1 VGESP
6 IARSHTRLSA
16 IRQRRVRAGSSTPAN
31 ARLDSTPDSRLY
43 EGVPQHEATHHDL
56 RKLRE
61 RFDDYVRRHGLK
73 STQQRD
79 AIVDQFLRSSGHM
92 SIDDLLA
99 KVRKRSPKVGYAT
112 VYRTMKLLTECGI
125 AAPRQFGDGQT
136 RFEVM
141 GDHSHHDHLIC
152 VQCGLILEFEND
164 AIEQLQ
170 DEMAQNLG
178 GFKLVRH
185 KLELYGL
192 CPKAAGQKNGFCP
205 NESS

>member
-1 VGESP
+1 M
-6 IARSHTRLSA
+6 
-16 IRQRRVRAGSSTPAN
+16 
-31 ARLDSTPDSRLY
+31 
-43 EGVPQHEATHHDL
+43 EGVPQHEATHNEL
-56 RKLRE
+56 QKLRE
-61 RFDDYVRRHGLK
+61 RFDEYVRRHGLK

-79 AIVDQFLRSSGHM
+79 AIVDQFLRSRGHM

-141 GDHSHHDHLIC
+141 GEQSHHDHLIC

-170 DEMAQNLG
+170 DQMAENLG